1 MKLFGKELFV
11 SVTQDE
17 ELYDFAKHG
26 LLRETNHIGWND
38 INLMEVSGDD
48 ERSAEYMESVSTNNR
63 KAKEKEKKKQKDL
76 TPKEVYNLKTLNDD
90 TYVLN
95 TDENYIKKVVKSIS
109 AKQSLLPQPKIRKK
123 SRRHSHDVFV
133 EISDSAYGASKYGF
147 EEMGSLIERVEN
159 RRLYKANEAF
169 FDQYPYTRSDLINDV
184 IAAHTNLRAKRV
196 EEFIPDMPDEAIEA
210 MTAYNDKVKEMCGKK
225 AVFYIIADKKD
236 FGEIDKKRDPILLA
250 QSPFALAWQILGAW
264 DEEMIYLGDL

>member
-1 MKLFGKELFV
+1 MKLFGKELFAKV
-11 SVTQDE
+11 IEDE

-26 LLRETNHIGWND
+26 LLREASHIGWND

-48 ERSAEYMESVSTNNR
+48 ERSAEYMEGVASNNR
-63 KAKEKEKKKQKDL
+63 KAKERAKKKQKDL
-76 TPKEVYNLKTLNDD
+76 TPKEVYNLKTLND
-90 TYVLN
+90 TNYVLN
-95 TDENYIKKVVKSIS
+95 TDEDYIQKVVKSLA
-109 AKQSLLPQPKIRKK
+109 AKQALMPQPKIKKK
-123 SRRHSHDVFV
+123 SRRNAN
-133 EISDSAYGASKYGF
+133 EIYVQLESSYGASKYGF
-147 EEMGSLIERVEN
+147 EEMGSMIERIEN
-159 RRLYKANEAF
+159 RRLYAANKEF

-210 MTAYNDKVKEMCGKK
+210 MTAYNDKVMEMCGKK